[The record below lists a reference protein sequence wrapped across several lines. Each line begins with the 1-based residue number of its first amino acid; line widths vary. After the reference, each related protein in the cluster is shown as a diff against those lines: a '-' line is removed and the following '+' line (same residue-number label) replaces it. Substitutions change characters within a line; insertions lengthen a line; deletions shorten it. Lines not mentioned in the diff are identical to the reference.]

1 MITAEEFAAGA
12 QMLAAAWGRCLAG
25 DTQWCWQASTHPF
38 AASVGGGYL
47 SCVQRT
53 VLPPPLP
60 PEAAPAAA
68 GALPP
73 TDQPSSAQ
81 RKAGSPGPAS
91 TSSGDVGFAIQEEE
105 EDPASV
111 AGSPAGS
118 SSPPQLLT
126 LTCHVAYHP
135 SYRVPVL
142 YFEAVGPN
150 GVPLG
155 LGAVLSALPQLR
167 QAAAS
172 GKPHTVV
179 TQEEHPL
186 LRRPF
191 YMLHPCQTEAIMQL
205 LTNPEDDSQL
215 DGAPAAAAA
224 GSREATGATAL
235 PPQAAPAAHGRM
247 LRYLLAWLSVAGQ
260 PLGLSPPVELWLQA
274 SS

>member
-1 MITAEEFAAGA
+1 
-12 QMLAAAWGRCLAG
+12 MLGGRHAVVLAG
-25 DTQWCWQASTHPF
+25 LDAPLCGICGEPWVGRKPCHIAWKYIIQEAGRHCQYRGVHRLPTADHGVSTQ
-38 AASVGGGYL
+38 GGGYL

-142 YFEAVGPN
+142 YFEVGDSSQP
-150 GVPLG
+150 
-155 LGAVLSALPQLR
+155 
-167 QAAAS
+167 AS
-172 GKPHTVV
+172 SGR
-179 TQEEHPL
+179 EHS
-186 LRRPF
+186 R
-191 YMLHPCQTEAIMQL
+191 
-205 LTNPEDDSQL
+205 S
-215 DGAPAAAAA
+215 G
-224 GSREATGATAL
+224 GREATQVPQRACTMACLHHGLPRLAHRLGRTAL
-235 PPQAAPAAHGRM
+235 VCCRLWARMACLWAWGLCSRPCLNCGKRRPAASHT
-247 LRYLLAWLSVAGQ
+247 
-260 PLGLSPPVELWLQA
+260 PL
-274 SS
+274 

>member
-38 AASVGGGYL
+38 AASV
-47 SCVQRT
+47 RT

-155 LGAVLSALPQLR
+155 LGA
-167 QAAAS
+167 
-172 GKPHTVV
+172 
-179 TQEEHPL
+179 EHPL